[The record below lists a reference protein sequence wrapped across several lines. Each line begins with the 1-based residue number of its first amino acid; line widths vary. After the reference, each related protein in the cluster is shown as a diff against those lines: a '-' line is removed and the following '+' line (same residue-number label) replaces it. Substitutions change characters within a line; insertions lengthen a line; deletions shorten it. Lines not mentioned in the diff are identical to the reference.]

1 MLQNKKF
8 LKHTKIKNFSIINNF
23 VPNISQNLSKFKI
36 IILSNYSIMNQNLS
50 KSNNLKQLIR
60 QTIPAIL
67 MLFVFNTVLYAQGN
81 INVRGTVTDNTGEP
95 LIGATVIVKGQ
106 SALGTVTDI
115 DGNFQLTVP
124 SEQSVLVFSY
134 VGMSTKETKVGK
146 QRNIQVALEED
157 NQLEEVVV
165 VGYGQQKKASV
176 VGAITQTTGEVL
188 ERSAGIGSV
197 SAALTGNL
205 PGIATI
211 ASTGQPGEE
220 DPRIYIRGAA
230 AWNQD
235 AQPLILVD
243 GVKREIKSVDI
254 TSVATISVL
263 KDASATA
270 VYGVEGANG
279 VILITTKRGVEGKA
293 RIDVGFNA
301 TLKAVS
307 KLPRKY
313 DSYDGYMLRNQAIEH
328 ELALGGAA
336 SWAYYRPQTFI
347 DNFRNQDY
355 TVKPNYNAYGDYLGD
370 YSQAERYPNIDWQE
384 EMFKDFTLSYNTNIN
399 LSGGTKFV
407 KYFVAFDFQN
417 EGDMTRIWDNHQGY
431 EGGYSYNR
439 LNVRSNLDFQI
450 TKTTQFR
457 VNLAGSNAQQKTPR
471 YYYGNSG
478 EFFQQQQ
485 WAGAYRMPP
494 NVYPVRFANG
504 AWGYSRLAASN
515 MANSPM
521 NVATSGYELGTI
533 TRIFTDFSLEQNLDF
548 VTKGLIARGTI
559 SWDNEFR
566 EGNRGI
572 ANGPNGGG
580 GHVNNTAYIKPED
593 GQLLF
598 ENEIFATT
606 GFDFFEKR
614 DWEHQAGRVSSTSRA
629 TEMSLQLFWGR
640 EFGVHNITVMGN
652 WKRRI
657 NAGNA
662 DLEFKREDWVFR
674 TTYDLMDK
682 YFAEFNGAYNGSQK
696 FSPDNRFAF
705 FCSGAAGWMLS
716 EEKFMRRLKEKRII
730 DMFKIRGSIGEIGDD
745 SAGDRWAY
753 LTNWQ
758 VIGPFTMNIDNSQ
771 SIFTGYKEASVAMP
785 DLRWATVSKKNLGFD
800 YAILGGMFAGSFD
813 WFRDDRYDIFIFG
826 SDRSVPSYYGA
837 AKTPDINK
845 GKIKNT
851 GFEFEVRFNKVLKNG
866 MRFWTNAN
874 YTYAHNIIKLKDD
887 PALIPSYRKAQ
898 GYSQGQYTSFIDN
911 GFIGNYDE
919 LYSVPERESN
929 DSQVLI
935 GDHYIVDFNGDGK
948 VDETNDQ
955 APYGYTGT
963 PEHTYNA
970 TVGWEWKGWSM
981 FAQMYGVTGVTRDVT
996 LTSFPDQ
1003 LLTVYDNGKWWNP
1016 ADGTGKVV
1024 VPRFNTQVSY
1034 NNGTQFLFDG
1044 SYFRLKNVEVAY
1056 TWTKGWIKNLGFTSL
1071 KIYLNANNLFL
1082 ITKMP
1087 DDRESNYGWSGGG
1100 GAYPTVRRYN
1110 IGFKLYL

>member
-1 MLQNKKF
+1 
-8 LKHTKIKNFSIINNF
+8 
-23 VPNISQNLSKFKI
+23 
-36 IILSNYSIMNQNLS
+36 MNQNLS
-50 KSNNLKQLIR
+50 KSKNPKQLIR
-60 QTIPAIL
+60 QTISTIL
-67 MLFVFNTVLYAQGN
+67 MLFAFSATLFAQNG
-81 INVRGTVTDNTGEP
+81 ISVRGTVTDNTTEP

-106 SALGTVTDI
+106 PSLGTVTDI
-115 DGNFQLTVP
+115 DGNFRLEVP
-124 SEQSVLVFSY
+124 SENSVLVISY
-134 VGMSTKETKVGK
+134 VGMATKEVKVGK
-146 QRNIQVALEED
+146 QRDFKVSLAED
-157 NQLEEVVV
+157 AQLEEVVV

-188 ERSAGIGSV
+188 ERAAGIGSV

-243 GVKREIKSVDI
+243 GVKREIKSVDV

-279 VILITTKRGVEGKA
+279 VILITTKRGQEGKA

-313 DSYDGYMLRNQAIEH
+313 DSYDGYMFRNQAIEH
-328 ELALGGAA
+328 ELAIGGDA
-336 SWAYYRPQTFI
+336 SWVYYRPQTFI
-347 DNFRNQDY
+347 DLFRNQDY
-355 TVKPNYNAYGDYLGD
+355 TVKPNYDASGNYLGD
-370 YSQAERYPNIDWQE
+370 YSQAERYPNVDWQE
-384 EMFKDFTLSYNTNIN
+384 EMFRNFTLSYNTNLN

-417 EGDMTRIWDNHQGY
+417 EGDMTKIWDNHQGY
-431 EGGYSYNR
+431 EGGYTYNR

-478 EFFQQQQ
+478 EFFQQQK
-485 WAGAYRMPP
+485 WAGAYGMAP
-494 NVYPVRFANG
+494 NLFPVQFSDG
-504 AWGYSRLAASN
+504 SWGYYPLVSN
-515 MANSPM
+515 IENSPM
-521 NVATSGYELGTI
+521 SVATAGTELKTI

-548 VTKGLIARGTI
+548 ITKGLIARGTI
-559 SWDNEFR
+559 SWDNQFDET
-566 EGNRGI
+566 GRGI
-572 ANGPNGGG
+572 NAAGG
-580 GHVNNTAYIKPED
+580 GHQNKRAYMLPED
-593 GQLLF
+593 GQLLY
-598 ENEIFATT
+598 ETAIYANT
-606 GFDFFEKR
+606 GFDFYEKV
-614 DWEHQAGRVSSTSRA
+614 DWTAQAGSVGGASRA
-629 TEMSLQLFWGR
+629 TEMSLQLFWAR
-640 EFGVHNITVMGN
+640 QLGVHNVSLMGN

-657 NAGNA
+657 SASGA
-662 DLEFKREDWVFR
+662 DLENRREDWVFR
-674 TTYDLMDK
+674 TTYDLMGK

-705 FCSGAAGWMLS
+705 FCSGAVGWMLS
-716 EEKFMRRLKEKRII
+716 EEKFMKKLKEKRII

-745 SAGDRWAY
+745 NAGERWAY
-753 LTNWQ
+753 LTRWE
-758 VIGPFTMNIDNSQ
+758 VIGPFAMGVDNSN
-771 SIFTGYKEASVAMP
+771 SPFTGYKEASVASP
-785 DLRWATVSKKNLGFD
+785 DLRWATVLKKNIGFD
-800 YAILGGMFAGSFD
+800 YAFLGGMFAGSFD
-813 WFRDDRYDIFIFG
+813 WFRDDRYDIFISG
-826 SDRSVPSYYGA
+826 GNRYVPSYYGA
-837 AKTPDINK
+837 AKTPDVNK
-845 GKIKNT
+845 GRIKNT
-851 GFEFEVRFNKVLKNG
+851 GFELEVRFNKVLKNG

-874 YTYAHNIIKLKDD
+874 YTYAHNVIKLKDD
-887 PALIPSYRKAQ
+887 PALFPSYRKAQ
-898 GYSQGQYTSFIDN
+898 GYSQGQYWSFIDN
-911 GFIGNYDE
+911 GFIGTYDE
-919 LYSVPERESN
+919 LYSLPEREKD

-935 GDHYIVDFNGDGK
+935 GDHYIVDFNGDGV

-955 APYGYTGT
+955 APYGFTGN

-970 TVGWEWKGWSM
+970 TIGWEWKGFSM
-981 FAQMYGVTGVTRDVT
+981 FAQLYGVTGVTRDVG
-996 LTSFPDQ
+996 LPSFNNK
-1003 LLTVYDNGKWWNP
+1003 LLTVYDNGTWWNP
-1016 ADGTGKVV
+1016 VDGTGVVV
-1024 VPRFNTQVSY
+1024 VPRFTTQVSY
-1034 NNGTQFLFDG
+1034 NDGTQYLFDG

-1056 TWTKGWIKNLGFTSL
+1056 TWTKGWIKKIGFSSL
-1071 KIYLNANNLFL
+1071 KIYLNGNNLFL

-1110 IGFKLYL
+1110 FGVKLYL

>member
-1 MLQNKKF
+1 
-8 LKHTKIKNFSIINNF
+8 
-23 VPNISQNLSKFKI
+23 
-36 IILSNYSIMNQNLS
+36 MNQNLS
-50 KSNNLKQLIR
+50 ESLNLKQLIR
-60 QTIPAIL
+60 QTIPMIL
-67 MLFVFNTVLYAQGN
+67 MLFAFSTMLHAQNG
-81 INVRGTVTDNTGEP
+81 ISVRGTVTDEAAEP

-106 SALGTVTDI
+106 PSLGTVTDI
-115 DGNFQLTVP
+115 DGNFHLVVP
-124 SEQSVLVFSY
+124 SEQSVLVVSY
-134 VGMSTKETKVGK
+134 VGMSTKEIRVDRQRDIKVSL
-146 QRNIQVALEED
+146 AED

-188 ERSAGIGSV
+188 ERAAGIGSV
-197 SAALTGNL
+197 GAALTGNL

-313 DSYDGYMLRNQAIEH
+313 DSYDGYMLRNEAVEH
-328 ELALGGAA
+328 ELALGGAG

-347 DNFRNQDY
+347 NNFRNQDY
-355 TVKPNYNAYGDYLGD
+355 TVKPHYDADGNYLGD
-370 YSQAERYPNIDWQE
+370 YSQAERYPNVDWQD
-384 EMFKDFTLSYNTNIN
+384 EMFKSYTLSYNTNLN

-450 TKTTQFR
+450 TKTTQFK

-478 EFFQQQQ
+478 EFFQSQQ

-494 NVYPVRFANG
+494 NVFPVRFANG

-521 NVATSGYELGTI
+521 SVATSGFEQKTI
-533 TRIFTDFSLEQNLDF
+533 TRVFTDFSLEQNLDF
-548 VTKGLIARGTI
+548 VTKGLVARGTI
-559 SWDNEFR
+559 SWDNQFD
-566 EGNRGI
+566 EGSRGI
-572 ANGPNGGG
+572 SAAGG
-580 GHVNNTAYIKPED
+580 GHVNNTAYILPED

-598 ENEIFATT
+598 ENEIFAET

-614 DWEHQAGRVSSTSRA
+614 DWSHVAGSVSSTSRA
-629 TEMSLQLFWGR
+629 TEMSLQLYWGR
-640 EFGVHNITVMGN
+640 QLGDHNVTLMGN
-652 WKRRI
+652 WKRRN

-662 DLEFKREDWVFR
+662 DLEFRREDWVFR
-674 TTYDLMDK
+674 TTYDFK
-682 YFAEFNGAYNGSQK
+682 SRYFAEFNGAYNGSQK

-705 FCSGAAGWMLS
+705 FCSGAAGWMVT
-716 EEKFMRRLKEKRII
+716 EEKFMKWLVDKRIVE
-730 DMFKIRGSIGEIGDD
+730 MFKIRGSIGEIGDD

-753 LTNWQ
+753 LTTWD
-758 VIGPFTMNIDNSQ
+758 VIGPYAMNLDASNSP
-771 SIFTGYKEASVAMP
+771 FTGYKESSIANA
-785 DLRWATVSKKNLGFD
+785 DLRWATVQKKNLGFD
-800 YAILGGMFAGSFD
+800 YAVLNGMFAGSFD
-813 WFRDDRYDIFIFG
+813 WFRDDRYDIFIYG

-845 GKIKNT
+845 GKIKNY

-866 MRFWTNAN
+866 MRFWANAN
-874 YTYAHNIIKLKDD
+874 YTYAHNVIKLKDD
-887 PALIPSYRKAQ
+887 PALIPNYRKAQ
-898 GYSQGQYTSFIDN
+898 GYSQGQVWSFIDN
-911 GFIGNYDE
+911 GYIGTYDE
-919 LYSVPERESN
+919 LYSVPERQTN
-929 DSQVLI
+929 DEQVLI
-935 GDHYIVDFNGDGK
+935 GDHYIVDFNGDGV

-970 TVGWEWKGWSM
+970 TIGWEWKGWSM
-981 FAQMYGVTGVTRDVT
+981 FAQLYGVTGVTRDVT

-1003 LLTVYDNGKWWNP
+1003 LLTVYDTGKWWNP
-1016 ADGTGKVV
+1016 VDGSGEVV
-1024 VPRFNTQVSY
+1024 VPRFTTQVAY

-1056 TWTKGWIKNLGFTSL
+1056 TWTKGWIKKLGFSSL
-1071 KIYLNANNLFL
+1071 KLYLNGNNLFL

-1087 DDRESNYGWSGGG
+1087 DDRESNMTSSGSFFSGGQ

-1110 IGFKLYL
+1110 FGIKLYI